1 MRESIDFACRVD
13 ETAISEEVLE
23 RCVISTVLKCLSSL
37 LPQQTNQNKVEKG
50 NELCNVSTNADSLY
64 FEHHGPRRQK
74 KKTCLCTITIYI
86 LSVTEDEY

>member
-23 RCVISTVLKCLSSL
+23 RCLISTVLKCLSSL

-74 KKTCLCTITIYI
+74 KKCLCTITIYI